1 MLYAKVERGIGVGRA
16 NSGRSVFE
24 CGYRNVLPC
33 GSLWWK
39 EFKAVQISEG
49 VCFRCNISNTQD
61 CTDIPCAVLM
71 NWFPHTAQNF
81 RPFDSH
87 TTSTSLG
94 MLLTSNG
101 KEREHTA
108 VSIVVGLRFSLSTA
122 YTLGDM
128 GRRSDGDGG
137 SAESL
142 RLKEVTR

>member
-1 MLYAKVERGIGVGRA
+1 MKVSAFGVS
-16 NSGRSVFE
+16 NT
-24 CGYRNVLPC
+24 
-33 GSLWWK
+33 
-39 EFKAVQISEG
+39 
-49 VCFRCNISNTQD
+49 SNTQD
-61 CTDIPCAVLM
+61 CIDIPCVMLM
-71 NWFPHTAQNF
+71 NCFLTAQNF

-94 MLLTSNG
+94 MTLTGNE